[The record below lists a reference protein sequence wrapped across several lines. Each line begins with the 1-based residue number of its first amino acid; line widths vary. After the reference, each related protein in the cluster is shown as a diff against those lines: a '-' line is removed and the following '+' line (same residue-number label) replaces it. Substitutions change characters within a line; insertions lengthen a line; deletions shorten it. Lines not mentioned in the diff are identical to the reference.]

1 MGGYSSEPPHQ
12 LRSPLGCH
20 SMAPTAPPRMLPPPS
35 KSLPPPSKTLSPPPS
50 EAPLPLIAPPPAP
63 RSSSAAA
70 LAPSLLLLLLL
81 ASEQTE
87 LPAVGRVTPPFASTA
102 ACVGGEAGLGA
113 LVRELLPEAVCW
125 ALWWLGA
132 AAEAGALPAPVGA
145 FLARIRSPAKG
156 KAAVEKGV
164 WKVGGREAVPK
175 LGGWTKAGG
184 AVAN

>member
-1 MGGYSSEPPHQ
+1 MENPRRPHQ
-12 LRSPLGCH
+12 LRSSRLP

-50 EAPLPLIAPPPAP
+50 EAPLPLIPSAPAP

-70 LAPSLLLLLLL
+70 LAPSLLLLLL

-87 LPAVGRVTPPFASTA
+87 LPAAGRVTPPFASIA

-113 LVRELLPEAVCW
+113 LVSELLPEAVCW
-125 ALWWLGA
+125 AFWWGG
-132 AAEAGALPAPVGA
+132 AGALPAPVGA
-145 FLARIRSPAKG
+145 FLARIRSPGRG